1 RPPAPRLLSVRLL
14 RLLRAGGGACSTCAG
29 SGGAAVSSTASACP
43 LPCSSAPFSPGL
55 GRRLRRRPPRR
66 ANSPRVGETF
76 TLASASANDSS
87 ALAPPS
93 VALVAFV
100 SSVAALPRFVARP
113 LPAVPFD
120 ADFLLAFLLA
130 PLVAL
135 ARLRFGA
142 ASSVAAASIA
152 ALFLPFAAPRVR
164 APLVAGRASTAFSS
178 SLTRSN
184 ACGAP
189 VAVG

>member
-14 RLLRAGGGACSTCAG
+14 RLLRAGGGASSTCAG
-29 SGGAAVSSTASACP
+29 SGGATVSSTASACP

-142 ASSVAAASIA
+142 ASSVASASVA
-152 ALFLPFAAPRVR
+152 ALFLPFTPPRVR
-164 APLVAGRASTAFSS
+164 VALPLAASNVPTVMSCAASS
-178 SLTRSN
+178 KSN
-184 ACGAP
+184 SP
-189 VAVG
+189 PRI